1 MHQLGARLTSSEI
14 EKKMSRVWM
23 SRSLHILIQTS
34 LEAKKNVIQAMYF
47 SHLKVKADLHAKYH
61 FLR

>member
-1 MHQLGARLTSSEI
+1 
-14 EKKMSRVWM
+14 M